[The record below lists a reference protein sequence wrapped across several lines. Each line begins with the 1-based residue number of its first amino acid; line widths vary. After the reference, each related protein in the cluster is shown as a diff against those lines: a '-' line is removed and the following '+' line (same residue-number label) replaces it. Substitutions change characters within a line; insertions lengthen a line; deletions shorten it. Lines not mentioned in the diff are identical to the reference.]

1 MFFKLLPKFRE
12 NFRRKSFELKLIL
25 ISSNYSQC
33 HGSSDRLR
41 LGVIASHIIIST
53 GFPLTPKIFENFWL
67 SDLVFENL
75 KIFSKSKNIFGLLK
89 IKIPKFKN
97 LKVGWT
103 FEKKIFSRIFGAH
116 LHQNSWKFSKNV
128 QIRSYSKVTQKSNTS
143 QSRRT
148 KKWKWTVTCAHFKSF
163 WAKTVQ
169 FWL

>member
-12 NFRRKSFELKLIL
+12 NFRRKCFELKLIL

-103 FEKKIFSRIFGAH
+103 FEKKISAEFLEHTYIKIHENSAKNWTSLSKYWDRIGRFLVEIWKSLKSTIQKWPKNRTRLV
-116 LHQNSWKFSKNV
+116 LHESK
-128 QIRSYSKVTQKSNTS
+128 
-143 QSRRT
+143 
-148 KKWKWTVTCAHFKSF
+148 
-163 WAKTVQ
+163 
-169 FWL
+169 

>member
-103 FEKKIFSRIFGAH
+103 FEKKISAEFLEHTYIKIH
-116 LHQNSWKFSKNV
+116 ENSAKNWTSLLKYWD
-128 QIRSYSKVTQKSNTS
+128 RSY
-143 QSRRT
+143 
-148 KKWKWTVTCAHFKSF
+148 W
-163 WAKTVQ
+163 
-169 FWL
+169 